1 MSKSADYLAEDMLD
15 EISTLQ
21 QEFKD
26 PEYDDIYPEERI
38 DDKENE
44 LYNLNIIKFSKKQLK
59 ESEVCGS
66 ILLESYDINTQQ
78 YREEWLLK
86 KVKSTFSI
94 ASERK
99 VLLLSIGLENILKT
113 DHNNAD
119 LINRKTEEN
128 TIKRTFKLTDN
139 NNILKNSDYNELN
152 KDSNV
157 EQRSIILNEA
167 DSMLK
172 KEIVEIKVMHSVK
185 TFHNKDIIDIQL
197 FRYLNTKD
205 QVSKVVDQPVVEP
218 ISKIIF
224 LPTLPKP
231 PDKIR

>member
-1 MSKSADYLAEDMLD
+1 MSKSAEELAADILD
-15 EISTLQ
+15 EIQSLQ

-66 ILLESYDINTQQ
+66 ILLESYDVNTQQ
-78 YREEWLLK
+78 YRKEWLLK

-94 ASERK
+94 ASERE

-139 NNILKNSDYNELN
+139 NNILKNSDYNESN

-167 DSMLK
+167 DSMHK
-172 KEIVEIKVMHSVK
+172 KEIVEFKVIAIVK
-185 TFHNKDIIDIQL
+185 TIVII
-197 FRYLNTKD
+197 R
-205 QVSKVVDQPVVEP
+205 
-218 ISKIIF
+218 IIRAITHHH
-224 LPTLPKP
+224 LIIKLIILKT
-231 PDKIR
+231 